1 MSLEFEVEADM
12 KSEDFHYPALQ
23 KRLAPLVENG
33 WAESEAFVL
42 WFLLNVF
49 RLDEIVAQDAICDG
63 FDDKGI
69 DAIYVDNDEEV
80 VYVFQSK
87 LTQKVESTL
96 GDTDLKEF
104 IGSLHQFSTAEKIA
118 ALIDGGA
125 RNELIQLIKD
135 GDVSNRIASGYKLV
149 GVFLTNREADGN
161 AKAILAGNPDLELYD
176 RHRLSESVLDVDF
189 DRSVDAEHSFSTDYA
204 GLLEFKSGEDVT
216 LAIAPVLASELIKL
230 QGISDGTLFQRNVRL
245 SLGTTPVNKA
255 IAGTIKDKSEHNR
268 FVLYHNGITLLCNQL
283 NVLHDEERLIV
294 KGYSVVNGAQSL
306 STLYNNSKN
315 ITSDLRVLVKF
326 ISLKDEE
333 LSDRITWNSNNQ
345 NAIKYRDQRS
355 NDATQRRLQ
364 AEFKK
369 IPDVALEIK
378 RGEKVDGKQVLSN
391 EEAGLLLLAY
401 DLEQPWVCHQKYK
414 VFDELYSELFCR
426 PTITAFYIAFVYKLM
441 GLIEGCV
448 DQVQSERVR
457 RYALTRYF
465 ILYCLRQALEENPIW
480 EKIRSDPSY
489 PASDEKRWAA
499 FEESV
504 NEILIGLISDLNGE
518 IEDAGEAFDHKDVFK
533 SPQKSKAL
541 ARTIVDVYRKELKR
555 NKVKPIDL

>member
-1 MSLEFEVEADM
+1 MSP
-12 KSEDFHYPALQ
+12 EDFHYPELQ
-23 KRLAPLVENG
+23 KRLAPLVEDG
-33 WAESEAFVL
+33 WAESESFVL

-49 RLDEIVAQDAICDG
+49 RLDETVAQDAICDG
-63 FDDKGI
+63 FDDKGV

-87 LTQKVESTL
+87 LTQKVDSTL

-104 IGSLHQFSTAEKIA
+104 LGSLHQFSTPEKII
-118 ALIDGGA
+118 ALIEGGA
-125 RNELIQLIKD
+125 RKELVQLIND
-135 GDVSNRIASGYKLV
+135 GEVINKIGSGYQLV
-149 GVFLTNREADGN
+149 GVFLTNRAADAN
-161 AKAILAGNPDLELYD
+161 AHALLAANAGLELYD
-176 RHRLSESVLDVDF
+176 RQRLSESVLDVDF
-189 DRSVDAEHSFSTDYA
+189 DRSVDAEHSFSTSYA
-204 GLLEFKSGEDVT
+204 GLLEFQSGEDVT
-216 LAIAPVLASELIKL
+216 LAIAPVLASELIQL

-255 IAGTIKDKSEHNR
+255 IAGTVKDKAEHNR
-268 FVLYHNGITLLCNQL
+268 FVLYHNGITLLCNKMHIQ
-283 NVLHDEERLIV
+283 HDEERLVIE
-294 KGYSVVNGAQSL
+294 GYSVVNGAQSL
-306 STLYNNSKN
+306 STLYNNAKS

-364 AEFKK
+364 AEFAKV
-369 IPDVALEIK
+369 PDVALEIK
-378 RGEKVDGKQVLSN
+378 RGEKVDGKKVLSN

-426 PTITAFYIAFVYKLM
+426 PTITAFYISFVHRLM
-441 GLIEGCV
+441 SLVEKNIDE
-448 DQVQSERVR
+448 VQNERVR

-465 ILYCLRQALEENPIW
+465 LLYCLRQALAENPIW
-480 EKIRSDPSY
+480 ENIRADPTY
-489 PASDEKRWAA
+489 ATDPKRWPSFEAA
-499 FEESV
+499 V
-504 NEILIGLISDLNGE
+504 DEILVGLISDLNGE
-518 IEDAGEAFDHKDVFK
+518 IDDAGEAFDHKDVFK

-555 NKVKPIDL
+555 KKVDPIDL

>member
-1 MSLEFEVEADM
+1 MTP
-12 KSEDFHYPALQ
+12 EDFHYPELQ
-23 KRLAPLVENG
+23 KRLAPLVEDG

-49 RLDEIVAQDAICDG
+49 RLDETVAQDAICDG
-63 FDDKGI
+63 FDDKGV

-80 VYVFQSK
+80 IYVFQSK
-87 LTQKVESTL
+87 LTQKVDSTL

-104 IGSLHQFSTAEKIA
+104 LGSLHQFSTPEKIKL
-118 ALIDGGA
+118 LIEGGA
-125 RNELIQLIKD
+125 RKELVQLIHD
-135 GDVSNRIASGYKLV
+135 GDVINRIAAGYQLV
-149 GVFLTNREADGN
+149 GVFLTNRAADAN
-161 AKAILAGNPDLELYD
+161 ARALLAANADLELYD
-176 RHRLSESVLDVDF
+176 RDRLSESVLDVDF
-189 DRSVDAEHSFSTDYA
+189 DRSVDATHTFSTSYA
-204 GLLEFKSGEDVT
+204 GLLEFQSGEDVS
-216 LAIAPVLASELIKL
+216 LAIAPVLASELIQL

-255 IAGTIKDKSEHNR
+255 IAGTIKDKAEHSR
-268 FVLYHNGITLLCNQL
+268 FVLYHNGITLLCNKMDIL
-283 NVLHDEERLIV
+283 YEEERLVIE
-294 KGYSVVNGAQSL
+294 GYSVVNGAQSL
-306 STLYNNSKN
+306 STLYNNASN

-333 LSDRITWNSNNQ
+333 LSERITWNSNNQ

-364 AEFKK
+364 AEFAKV
-369 IPDVALEIK
+369 PDVALEIK
-378 RGEKVDGKQVLSN
+378 RGEKVDGKKVLSN

-426 PTITAFYIAFVYKLM
+426 PTITAFYISFVHRLM
-441 GLIEGCV
+441 VLVEKNVEAI
-448 DQVQSERVR
+448 QNERVR

-465 ILYCLRQALEENPIW
+465 LLYCLRQALAENPIW
-480 EKIRSDPSY
+480 EKVKADPSY
-489 PASDEKRWAA
+489 ATDDKRWPK
-499 FEESV
+499 FESAV
-504 NEILIGLISDLNGE
+504 DEILVGLISDLNGE

-533 SPQKSKAL
+533 SQQKSKAL

-555 NKVKPIDL
+555 KKVEPIDL

>member
-1 MSLEFEVEADM
+1 M
-12 KSEDFHYPALQ
+12 KVEDFHYPELQ
-23 KRLAPLVENG
+23 KRLAPLVEDG

-49 RLDEIVAQDAICDG
+49 RLDETVAQDAICDG
-63 FDDKGI
+63 FDDKGV

-87 LTQKVESTL
+87 LTQKVDSTL

-104 IGSLHQFSTAEKIA
+104 LGSLHQFSTADKIQ

-125 RNELIQLIKD
+125 RKELVQLIAD
-135 GDVSNRIASGYKLV
+135 GEVINRIASGYQLV

-161 AKAILAGNPDLELYD
+161 AAALLAANSDLELYD
-176 RHRLSESVLDVDF
+176 RRRLSESVLDVDF
-189 DRSVDAEHSFSTDYA
+189 DRSVDAEHSFSTSYA
-204 GLLEFKSGEDVT
+204 GLLEFQSADDVM
-216 LAIAPVLASELIKL
+216 LAVAPVLASELIQL

-268 FVLYHNGITLLCNQL
+268 FVLYHNGITLLCRKL
-283 NVLHDEERLIV
+283 TILHDEDRLV
-294 KGYSVVNGAQSL
+294 VEGYSVVNGAQSL
-306 STLYNNSKN
+306 STLYQNAKS

-364 AEFKK
+364 AEFEK
-369 IPDVALEIK
+369 IPDLALEIK
-378 RGEKVDGKQVLSN
+378 RGEKVDGKKVLSN

-426 PTITAFYIAFVYKLM
+426 PTITAFYIAFVHRLM
-441 GLIEGCV
+441 SLVEKHV
-448 DQVQSERVR
+448 DEVKNERVR

-465 ILYCLRQALEENPIW
+465 LLYCLRQALEENPIW
-480 EKIRSDPSY
+480 EKIRADPNY
-489 PASDEKRWAA
+489 ATKDEKRWAA
-499 FEESV
+499 FEEAV
-504 NEILIGLISDLNGE
+504 DEILIGIISDLNGE
-518 IEDAGEAFDHKDVFK
+518 IEDAGDAFDHKDVFK

-555 NKVKPIDL
+555 SKVKPIDL